1 MFPNLETLELSSIHS
16 EEILPQNQHRASSSF
31 KLTNIQTDP
40 RFQNLRNL
48 KVIGSANL
56 KYLLSSSTARFM
68 VQLKFLDIEKCK
80 VMEEII
86 LIEDL
91 RQEQTS
97 PMVFFPQLEYLFL
110 KDLPVL
116 KRFCVGSNVRFPYLK
131 LLQIEQCPKLESF
144 IFKPVSSS
152 MTLSKELKEMNSKE
166 ISHTAMQPLFN
177 EEVTL
182 FLLSP
187 VLLCIYLI
195 FYYAS
200 YYD

>member
-1 MFPNLETLELSSIHS
+1 MFPNLETLELSFIHS
-16 EEILPQNQHRASSSF
+16 DEILLHNQHRASTSF
-31 KLTNIQTDP
+31 KLTDP
-40 RFQNLRNL
+40 RFHNLCNL
-48 KVIGSANL
+48 IVKGSGNL

-68 VQLKFLDIEKCK
+68 VQLKYLYIEDCK
-80 VMEEII
+80 VMEEI
-86 LIEDL
+86 LLTEDL
-91 RQEQTS
+91 GEEEII
-97 PMVFFPQLEYLFL
+97 PKVLFPQLKELFL
-110 KDLPVL
+110 KDLPIL
-116 KRFCVGSNVRFPYLK
+116 KRFCMGSNIRFPSLTGMT
-131 LLQIEQCPKLESF
+131 IEQCPKLESF

-152 MTLSKELKEMNSKE
+152 MTLSKELKEMNSEE